1 MRLTF
6 NAKNLSTMNKKFR
19 QYIGLAVAVLSYYVI
34 HEGAHLAVALVQGV
48 FKQINLI
55 GLGVQIDVYGEQ
67 MSQTQM
73 GIFCLAGAVTTLLV
87 GWLMVAFVRQICR
100 IESEVVRAAAWY
112 SSITMLMLDPIYL
125 SIFYRWVGGG
135 DMNGIALLAP
145 EGVVSAIAAT
155 VGVVNALLIWKMLYP
170 AYKESFAKS
179 K

>member
-1 MRLTF
+1 
-6 NAKNLSTMNKKFR
+6 MNKKYR

-34 HEGAHLAVALVQGV
+34 HEGAHFVVALAQGV

-55 GLGVQIDVYGEQ
+55 GLGVQIDVYAEQ

-135 DMNGIALLAP
+135 DMNGIALAP
-145 EGVVSAIAAT
+145 EGVVSAIAAA
-155 VGVVNALLIWKMLYP
+155 VGVVNALLIWKVLYP